1 MVKPLDFVCG
11 GSKMVIVGWCCAQR
25 LQTLTGVKIM
35 SERKAILQIGYT
47 RFVTDV
53 ATAIVLEERLLELD
67 QVVARYLDPEVHNVT
82 PNGMLWVR
90 QDDRTLI
97 DIQIMDR
104 NHTYMGDSQWY
115 DRVIEDHNERA
126 EDAAS

>member
-1 MVKPLDFVCG
+1 
-11 GSKMVIVGWCCAQR
+11 
-25 LQTLTGVKIM
+25 M

-47 RFVTDV
+47 RFITDV
-53 ATAIVLEERLLELD
+53 ATAIVLEEKLLELD

-90 QDDRTLI
+90 EDDRTLI

-104 NHTYMGDSQWY
+104 GHTYVEDADWY

>member
-1 MVKPLDFVCG
+1 
-11 GSKMVIVGWCCAQR
+11 
-25 LQTLTGVKIM
+25 M

-47 RFVTDV
+47 RFIADV
-53 ATAIVLEERLLELD
+53 ATALVLEEKLRELD
-67 QVVARYLDPEVHNVT
+67 QVVARFLDPDVHNVT

-90 QDDRTLI
+90 EDDPTFI
-97 DIQIMDR
+97 DVQIMDR